1 MTTPSYNL
9 IAEPLRG
16 YRSYRPFKR
25 TKERVVPASEKEID
39 TSSSSSSSFRFR
51 TWDFFVRGSAI
62 SLNFASAFCILRL
75 LAAVKV
81 FSLLD
86 DQSSLCKFQL
96 LRTNITVKVEYIR
109 FSSLI
114 RELTSADTMYLVLVH
129 SINQILGWVN
139 FFTAAISYRMRFD
152 SKILNLRILKL
163 KIRDKTENFREV
175 WSSRAPEF

>member
-1 MTTPSYNL
+1 M
-9 IAEPLRG
+9 
-16 YRSYRPFKR
+16 
-25 TKERVVPASEKEID
+25 PASEKEID

-129 SINQILGWVN
+129 SINQILG
-139 FFTAAISYRMRFD
+139 
-152 SKILNLRILKL
+152 
-163 KIRDKTENFREV
+163 
-175 WSSRAPEF
+175 